1 MAEADYLS
9 EVDAVGRRRELVSW
23 LRSLTSFTQKEVEL
37 WSGGGGE
44 WGFWMRGWDVVEIQL
59 LFTWVLAAR
68 VKQKLNFWFGGG
80 GRMGFLDAGMGRGR
94 NSTSLHV
101 GAGCTCKAEIELL
114 VWWWGE
120 DGVSGCWDGMW

>member
-1 MAEADYLS
+1 ML
-9 EVDAVGRRRELVSW
+9 
-23 LRSLTSFTQKEVEL
+23 
-37 WSGGGGE
+37 
-44 WGFWMRGWDVVEIQL
+44 GWDVVEIQL

-80 GRMGFLDAGMGRGR
+80 GRMGFLGAGMGHGR

-114 VWWWGE
+114 GVL
-120 DGVSGCWDGMW
+120 VSGGECEFEFAYGVGGCWATES

>member
-1 MAEADYLS
+1 
-9 EVDAVGRRRELVSW
+9 
-23 LRSLTSFTQKEVEL
+23 
-37 WSGGGGE
+37 
-44 WGFWMRGWDVVEIQL
+44 MRGWDVVEIQL

-80 GRMGFLDAGMGRGR
+80 GRMGFLGAGMGCGRNSTSLHVGAGCTCKAEIELLVWWWGGMGFLDAGMGRGR

-114 VWWWGE
+114 GVL
-120 DGVSGCWDGMW
+120 VSGGECEFEFAYGVGGCWATEP